1 MDLKELL
8 GEAYKEGMT
17 FEEVEAALK
26 NITPPD
32 NNAAE
37 VTRLKAALS
46 KANSEAADYKK
57 QLRGKQSEAEAEAAA
72 KQEEHDKLVKE
83 NADLKRSITLSEKKA
98 QLLAMG
104 SDATL
109 AESTAA
115 AMVDGDMDTV
125 MKNQTQYLEAQ
136 KKDILANKMKH
147 TPRPAAGSETS
158 GEMDYQKKI
167 AEAQANGDFSAA
179 AYYTRLAAQAEAEG
193 QTE

>member
-32 NNAAE
+32 NAAE

-83 NADLKRSITLSEKKA
+83 NADLKRSMTLAEKKG

-104 SDATL
+104 YDAKL

-125 MKNQTQYLEAQ
+125 MKIQSLYL
-136 KKDILANKMKH
+136 
-147 TPRPAAGSETS
+147 
-158 GEMDYQKKI
+158 
-167 AEAQANGDFSAA
+167 
-179 AYYTRLAAQAEAEG
+179 
-193 QTE
+193 

>member
-32 NNAAE
+32 NAAE

-83 NADLKRSITLSEKKA
+83 NADLKRS
-98 QLLAMG
+98 M
-104 SDATL
+104 TL
-109 AESTAA
+109 AEGPTA
-115 AMVDGDMDTV
+115 G
-125 MKNQTQYLEAQ
+125 YGL
-136 KKDILANKMKH
+136 
-147 TPRPAAGSETS
+147 
-158 GEMDYQKKI
+158 
-167 AEAQANGDFSAA
+167 
-179 AYYTRLAAQAEAEG
+179 
-193 QTE
+193 

>member
-72 KQEEHDKLVKE
+72 KQEEHDNLVKE

-104 SDATL
+104 YDVKL

-136 KKDILANKMKH
+136 KKDILANKMKQ

>member
-72 KQEEHDKLVKE
+72 KQEEHDNLVKE

-104 SDATL
+104 YDVKL